1 MPQQFNRWNHTQ
13 SYSWPFRV
21 FKQYYE
27 ELNLLYWSII
37 GTKNY
42 VYPTM
47 KGNGLT
53 WDIDPSA
60 VLRIP
65 STKYNFE
72 SLRGW
77 AKGYDTSLVWTRL
90 NFAMSLNAILE
101 TYLSTIVSLS
111 IESDPGLLIN
121 APHSVDGTLFL
132 RRHGGFSREK
142 YDDFVLDITKG
153 TWASRLSAFQRLFGV
168 TLDSWRN
175 NISIL
180 EHLRNKRNSIGHAY
194 GRDISKSRQFM
205 ITEKMPIEGVS
216 DKVLMDFFDAVFKV
230 AKGTDN
236 YLLEKHIGEYQFV
249 LAYHSFLQTQ
259 HPQGGLSE
267 KAYAFRKFFGHNYKE
282 RITRQFCID
291 LATLYDSF

>member
-27 ELNLLYWSII
+27 ELNLLYWSIL
-37 GTKNY
+37 GTKNF
-42 VYPTM
+42 VYPSM
-47 KGNGLT
+47 KEKGLT
-53 WDIDPSA
+53 WDLDPSA
-60 VLRIP
+60 ELHIP

-77 AKGYDTSLVWTRL
+77 AKGYDTSFVWTRL
-90 NFAMSLNAILE
+90 NFAMSLSAIFE
-101 TYLSTIVSLS
+101 TYLATIVSLS

-132 RRHGGFSREK
+132 RQGGFSRDK
-142 YDDFVLDITKG
+142 YDEFVVGVTKG
-153 TWASRLSAFQRLFGV
+153 TWTSRISAFQKLFGV
-168 TLDSWRN
+168 TLNCWQN

-180 EHLRNKRNSIGHAY
+180 EQLRTKRNSIGHAY

-205 ITEKMPIEGVS
+205 ITEKLPIEGIS
-216 DKVLMDFFDAVFKV
+216 DKSLMAFFDAVYKV
-230 AKGTDN
+230 AKNTDN
-236 YLLEKHIGEYQFV
+236 YLLKTHIGEYQFI
-249 LAYHSFLQTQ
+249 LAYHSFLQTK
-259 HPQGGLSE
+259 HPQGSLAE
-267 KAYAFRKFFGHNYKE
+267 KAYAFRKFFGHNYTE